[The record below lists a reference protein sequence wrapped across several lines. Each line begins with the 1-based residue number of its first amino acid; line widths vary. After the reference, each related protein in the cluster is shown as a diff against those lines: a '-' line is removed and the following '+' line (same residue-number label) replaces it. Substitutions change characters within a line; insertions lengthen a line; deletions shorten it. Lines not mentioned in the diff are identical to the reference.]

1 MVRVVGPGGQ
11 GRTRP
16 KPRIPGTMK
25 ILSSARIAV
34 IDANFPRRAA
44 MCAALT
50 ELGMLRIQPAGSL
63 DEACDLG
70 AGVPFELCVI
80 NVSGQPGAS
89 PMTLPIYS
97 FDSHVTPAILIAD
110 NNSRDMVRAGT
121 ACGYSVV
128 LASPAAPRLIYRRI
142 GSILQRVRRQ
152 GRRAPKLAPAIDSPV
167 ALQDA

>member
-1 MVRVVGPGGQ
+1 
-11 GRTRP
+11 
-16 KPRIPGTMK
+16 MK

-44 MCAALT
+44 MCAALV

-97 FDSHVTPAILIAD
+97 FDSHLTPAILIAD
-110 NNSRDMVRAGT
+110 NNEREMVRAAA

-128 LASPAAPRLIYRRI
+128 LAAPAAPRLVYRRI

-152 GRRAPKLAPAIDSPV
+152 GRRAPKLAPAVVVPA